1 MFRPIEWWGASR
13 ARRRGKPETSLTR
26 RKGVV
31 KVHLI
36 SARRRSRGFGLQHY
50 LFDKDDSLEK
60 LTH

>member
-1 MFRPIEWWGASR
+1 MCRPIEWWGASR

-36 SARRRSRGFGLQHY
+36 SARRGVVGLDYNITY
-50 LFDKDDSLEK
+50 LIR
-60 LTH
+60 TIP